1 MKRIEINNNFQF
13 FYAFLLFSL
22 TKAQINYKINKT
34 NGGNGMQFIWETLPL
49 GSWIISLLAIIGI
62 FGFMFFMFFKIV
74 KRRAGYIFVGIS
86 FVLVLITFLFSL
98 LHAFILSTS
107 ITVVGVTISLFSNL
121 GDLRSFLANPFKKS
135 QIKSSKFEV
144 EKIYNRE
151 ILYKTIETAVIS
163 LSKSRTGAIITFEK
177 NTSLADVIK
186 NGVAVKAPVS
196 AELLMTIF
204 YPGTRLHD
212 GAVVIHGNEIVAA
225 SVFYTPTTKPFAGKY
240 GSRHR
245 AALGISEIS
254 DSVTVVVSEET
265 GRISF
270 AVDGQLDAVDQESFL
285 RVFEN
290 YMDGVKEE

>member
-1 MKRIEINNNFQF
+1 MMFAWDVMHIAQF
-13 FYAFLLFSL
+13 VVSLILIVGLYGFLFLMYS
-22 TKAQINYKINKT
+22 
-34 NGGNGMQFIWETLPL
+34 
-49 GSWIISLLAIIGI
+49 
-62 FGFMFFMFFKIV
+62 KIV
-74 KRRAGYIFVGIS
+74 KRLAGYLFVSISFVCILLAFIFNIMYIFVACVG
-86 FVLVLITFLFSL
+86 LT
-98 LHAFILSTS
+98 A
-107 ITVVGVTISLFSNL
+107 VGVTISLFTNL
-121 GDLRSFLANPFKKS
+121 GDLRQFLANPFKGSRVKS
-135 QIKSSKFEV
+135 GKMEV

-151 ILYKTIETAVIS
+151 LLYKTIEKAVIS
-163 LSKSRTGAIITFEK
+163 LSKTRTGAIMTFEK
-177 NTSLADVIK
+177 NTSLQDVIK
-186 NGVAVKAPVS
+186 NGVAVRAPVS
-196 AELLMTIF
+196 AELLVTIF

-270 AVDGQLDAVDQESFL
+270 AVNGQLDPVDQESFL

-290 YMDGVKEE
+290 YMDGVTE

>member
-1 MKRIEINNNFQF
+1 MNFV
-13 FYAFLLFSL
+13 
-22 TKAQINYKINKT
+22 
-34 NGGNGMQFIWETLPL
+34 WEVMPL
-49 GSWIISLLAIIGI
+49 ASWLISLLAIIGV
-62 FGFMFFMFFKIV
+62 FGFSFFMYFKIV
-74 KRRAGYIFVGIS
+74 KRRAGYIFISVS
-86 FVLVLITFLFSL
+86 FVLVLITFLFNLMYS
-98 LHAFILSTS
+98 FILATCL
-107 ITVVGVTISLFSNL
+107 TVVGVTISLFANL
-121 GDLRSFLANPFKKS
+121 GDLRQFLANPFKRS
-135 QIKSSKFEV
+135 QIKSGKLEV

-177 NTSLADVIK
+177 NNSLADVIK
-186 NGVAVKAPVS
+186 NGVAIKAPVS

-254 DSVTVVVSEET
+254 DSITVVVSEET

-270 AVDGQLDAVDQESFL
+270 AVNGQLDAVDQESFL

-290 YMDGVKEE
+290 YMDGVAEE

>member
-1 MKRIEINNNFQF
+1 MTFAWESGI
-13 FYAFLLFSL
+13 A
-22 TKAQINYKINKT
+22 
-34 NGGNGMQFIWETLPL
+34 QFIITLV
-49 GSWIISLLAIIGI
+49 LLVGMY
-62 FGFMFFMFFKIV
+62 GFLFLMYSKIV
-74 KRRAGYIFVGIS
+74 KRLAGYLFVSIS
-86 FVLVLITFLFSL
+86 FVALLLTYLFCL
-98 LHAFILSTS
+98 YYVFIACVGL
-107 ITVVGVTISLFSNL
+107 TVVGVTITLFTNL
-121 GDLRSFLANPFKKS
+121 GDLRQFLANPFKGSRVKS
-135 QIKSSKFEV
+135 GKMEV

-151 ILYKTIETAVIS
+151 LLYKTIEKAVIN
-163 LSKSRTGAIITFEK
+163 LSKTRTGAIMTFEK
-177 NTSLADVIK
+177 NTSLQDVIK
-186 NGVAVKAPVS
+186 NGVAVRAPVS
-196 AELLMTIF
+196 AELLVTIF

-270 AVDGQLDAVDQESFL
+270 AVNGQLDPVDQESFL

-290 YMDGVKEE
+290 YMDGVTE

>member
-1 MKRIEINNNFQF
+1 MMFAWDVMHIAQF
-13 FYAFLLFSL
+13 VVSLILIVGLYGFLFLMYS
-22 TKAQINYKINKT
+22 
-34 NGGNGMQFIWETLPL
+34 
-49 GSWIISLLAIIGI
+49 
-62 FGFMFFMFFKIV
+62 KIV
-74 KRRAGYIFVGIS
+74 KRLAGYLFVSIS
-86 FVLVLITFLFSL
+86 FVCIL
-98 LHAFILSTS
+98 LAFIFNVMYVFVACVGLTA
-107 ITVVGVTISLFSNL
+107 VGVTISLFTNL
-121 GDLRSFLANPFKKS
+121 GDLRQFLANPFKGSRVKS
-135 QIKSSKFEV
+135 GKMEV

-151 ILYKTIETAVIS
+151 LLYKTIEKAVIN
-163 LSKSRTGAIITFEK
+163 LSKTRTGAIMTFEK
-177 NTSLADVIK
+177 NTSLQDVIK
-186 NGVAVKAPVS
+186 NGVAVRAPVS
-196 AELLMTIF
+196 AELLVTIF

-270 AVDGQLDAVDQESFL
+270 AVNGQLDPVDQESFL

-290 YMDGVKEE
+290 YMDGVTE

>member
-1 MKRIEINNNFQF
+1 MGKRVIEF
-13 FYAFLLFSL
+13 A
-22 TKAQINYKINKT
+22 
-34 NGGNGMQFIWETLPL
+34 WEVLPL
-49 GSWIISLLAIIGI
+49 ASFIISLICLVGI
-62 FGFMFFMFFKIV
+62 FAFLFFLYSKIV
-74 KRRAGYIFVGIS
+74 KRTAGYIFISVS
-86 FVLVLITFLFSL
+86 FVLCLITFLFNL
-98 LHAFILSTS
+98 TTVFILSAVLTS
-107 ITVVGVTISLFSNL
+107 VGVTISLFANL
-121 GDLRSFLANPFKKS
+121 GDLRSFLANPFKRSQVKS
-135 QIKSSKFEV
+135 GKFEV

-151 ILYKTIETAVIS
+151 LLYKTIETAVIN
-163 LSKSRTGAIITFEK
+163 LSKTRTGAIMTFEK
-177 NTSLADVIK
+177 NTSLADIIK
-186 NGVAVKAPVS
+186 NGVSIKAPVS

-270 AVDGQLDAVDQESFL
+270 AVNGQLDAVDQANFL

-290 YMDGVKEE
+290 YMDGVSEE

>member
-1 MKRIEINNNFQF
+1 MLFAWDTMHIAQF
-13 FYAFLLFSL
+13 
-22 TKAQINYKINKT
+22 
-34 NGGNGMQFIWETLPL
+34 
-49 GSWIISLLAIIGI
+49 IISLFVIIGMY
-62 FGFMFFMFFKIV
+62 GFLYLMYSKIV
-74 KRRAGYIFVGIS
+74 KRLAGYLFVSIS
-86 FVLVLITFLFSL
+86 FVVVLLTFIFNL
-98 LHAFILSTS
+98 LYVFVACVGLSA
-107 ITVVGVTISLFSNL
+107 VGVTISLFTNL
-121 GDLRSFLANPFKKS
+121 GDLRQFLANPFKGSRVKS
-135 QIKSSKFEV
+135 GKMEV

-151 ILYKTIETAVIS
+151 LLYKTIEKAVIN
-163 LSKSRTGAIITFEK
+163 LSKTRTGAIMTFEK
-177 NTSLADVIK
+177 NTSLQDVIK
-186 NGVAVKAPVS
+186 NGVAVRAPVS
-196 AELLMTIF
+196 AELLVTIF

-270 AVDGQLDAVDQESFL
+270 AVNGQLDPVDQESFL

-290 YMDGVKEE
+290 YMDGVAQ

>member
-1 MKRIEINNNFQF
+1 MNFV
-13 FYAFLLFSL
+13 
-22 TKAQINYKINKT
+22 
-34 NGGNGMQFIWETLPL
+34 WEVMPL
-49 GSWIISLLAIIGI
+49 ASWLISLLAIIGV
-62 FGFMFFMFFKIV
+62 FGFSFFMYFKIV
-74 KRRAGYIFVGIS
+74 KRRAGYIFISVS
-86 FVLVLITFLFSL
+86 FVLVLITFLFNLMYS
-98 LHAFILSTS
+98 FILATCL
-107 ITVVGVTISLFSNL
+107 TVVGVTISLFANL
-121 GDLRSFLANPFKKS
+121 GDLRQFLANPFKRS
-135 QIKSSKFEV
+135 QIKSGKLEV

-177 NTSLADVIK
+177 NNSLADVIK
-186 NGVAVKAPVS
+186 NGVAIKAPVS

-270 AVDGQLDAVDQESFL
+270 AVNGQLDAVDQESFL

-290 YMDGVKEE
+290 YMDGVAEE

>member
-1 MKRIEINNNFQF
+1 MTFAWESGI
-13 FYAFLLFSL
+13 A
-22 TKAQINYKINKT
+22 
-34 NGGNGMQFIWETLPL
+34 QFIITL
-49 GSWIISLLAIIGI
+49 LLLIGMY
-62 FGFMFFMFFKIV
+62 GFLFLMYSKIV
-74 KRRAGYIFVGIS
+74 KRLAGYLFVSIS
-86 FVLVLITFLFSL
+86 FVALLLTYLFCL
-98 LHAFILSTS
+98 NYVFIACVGL
-107 ITVVGVTISLFSNL
+107 TVVGVTITLFTNL
-121 GDLRSFLANPFKKS
+121 GDLRQFLANPFKGSRVKS
-135 QIKSSKFEV
+135 GKMEV

-151 ILYKTIETAVIS
+151 LLYKTIEKAVIN
-163 LSKSRTGAIITFEK
+163 LSKTRTGAIMTFEK
-177 NTSLADVIK
+177 NTSLQDVIK
-186 NGVAVKAPVS
+186 NGVAVRAPVS
-196 AELLMTIF
+196 AELLVTIF

-270 AVDGQLDAVDQESFL
+270 AVNGQLDPVDQESFL

-290 YMDGVKEE
+290 YMDGVTE

>member
-1 MKRIEINNNFQF
+1 MTFAWESGI
-13 FYAFLLFSL
+13 A
-22 TKAQINYKINKT
+22 
-34 NGGNGMQFIWETLPL
+34 QFIITLV
-49 GSWIISLLAIIGI
+49 LLIGMY
-62 FGFMFFMFFKIV
+62 GFLFLMYSKIV
-74 KRRAGYIFVGIS
+74 KRLAGYLFVSIS
-86 FVLVLITFLFSL
+86 FVALLITYLFCL
-98 LHAFILSTS
+98 YYVFIACVGL
-107 ITVVGVTISLFSNL
+107 TVVGVTITLFTNL
-121 GDLRSFLANPFKKS
+121 GDLRQFLANPFKGSRVKS
-135 QIKSSKFEV
+135 GKMEV

-151 ILYKTIETAVIS
+151 LLYKTIEKAVIN
-163 LSKSRTGAIITFEK
+163 LSKTRTGAIMTFEK
-177 NTSLADVIK
+177 NTSLQDVIK
-186 NGVAVKAPVS
+186 NGVAVRAPVS
-196 AELLMTIF
+196 AELLVTIF

-270 AVDGQLDAVDQESFL
+270 AVNGQLDPVDQESFL

-290 YMDGVKEE
+290 YMDGVTE

>member
-1 MKRIEINNNFQF
+1 MDNE
-13 FYAFLLFSL
+13 FLWGKLNTWQLVVTLVIFFSL
-22 TKAQINYKINKT
+22 Y
-34 NGGNGMQFIWETLPL
+34 GFV
-49 GSWIISLLAIIGI
+49 S
-62 FGFMFFMFFKIV
+62 FMFSKIV
-74 KRRAGYIFVGIS
+74 KRKAAY
-86 FVLVLITFLFSL
+86 L
-98 LHAFILSTS
+98 L
-107 ITVVGVTISLFSNL
+107 VTISLVFNFVALILALDYVLWISLIYTCISLTIALFANI
-121 GDLRSFLANPFKKS
+121 GDLRQFLANPFKGSRVKS
-135 QIKSSKFEV
+135 GKVEV

-151 ILYKTIETAVIS
+151 LLYKTIQQAVIT

-177 NTSLADVIK
+177 NSSLQDVIK
-186 NGVAVKAPVS
+186 NGVLVHAPVS
-196 AELLMTIF
+196 AELLTTIF

-212 GAVVIHGNEIVAA
+212 GAVVIHGNEIIAA

-270 AVDGQLDAVDQESFL
+270 AVNGQLDSVDQENFL

-290 YMDGVKEE
+290 YMEGVSEE

>member
-1 MKRIEINNNFQF
+1 MMFAWDVMHIAQFVVSLILIVGLYGFLFLMYSKIIKRLAG
-13 FYAFLLFSL
+13 YLFVS
-22 TKAQINYKINKT
+22 
-34 NGGNGMQFIWETLPL
+34 
-49 GSWIISLLAIIGI
+49 ISFVCILLAFI
-62 FGFMFFMFFKIV
+62 FNIM
-74 KRRAGYIFVGIS
+74 YIFVACVG
-86 FVLVLITFLFSL
+86 LT
-98 LHAFILSTS
+98 A
-107 ITVVGVTISLFSNL
+107 VGVTISLFTNL
-121 GDLRSFLANPFKKS
+121 GDLRQFLANPFKGSRVKS
-135 QIKSSKFEV
+135 GKMEV

-151 ILYKTIETAVIS
+151 LLYKTIEKAVIS
-163 LSKSRTGAIITFEK
+163 LSKTRTGAIMTFEK
-177 NTSLADVIK
+177 NTSLQDVIK
-186 NGVAVKAPVS
+186 NGVAVRAPVS
-196 AELLMTIF
+196 AELLVTIF

-270 AVDGQLDAVDQESFL
+270 AVNGQLDPVDQESFL

-290 YMDGVKEE
+290 YMDGVTE

>member
-1 MKRIEINNNFQF
+1 MTFAWESGI
-13 FYAFLLFSL
+13 A
-22 TKAQINYKINKT
+22 
-34 NGGNGMQFIWETLPL
+34 QFIITLV
-49 GSWIISLLAIIGI
+49 LLIGMY
-62 FGFMFFMFFKIV
+62 GFLFLMYSKIV
-74 KRRAGYIFVGIS
+74 KRLAGYLFVSIS
-86 FVLVLITFLFSL
+86 FVALLLTYLFCL
-98 LHAFILSTS
+98 YYVFIACVGL
-107 ITVVGVTISLFSNL
+107 TVVGVTITLFTNL
-121 GDLRSFLANPFKKS
+121 GDLRQFLANPFKGSRVKS
-135 QIKSSKFEV
+135 GKMEV

-151 ILYKTIETAVIS
+151 LLYKTIEKAVIN
-163 LSKSRTGAIITFEK
+163 LSKTRTGAIMTFEK
-177 NTSLADVIK
+177 NTSLQDVIK
-186 NGVAVKAPVS
+186 NGVAVRAPVS
-196 AELLMTIF
+196 AELLVTIF

-270 AVDGQLDAVDQESFL
+270 AVNGQLDPVDQESFL

-290 YMDGVKEE
+290 YMDGVTE